1 MVSRGEAQS
10 VVETTLAGRG
20 STRPM
25 TAEEMAAFCE
35 LMLTRM
41 DFPSRQGM
49 VDIRKW
55 TLAWESSHL
64 P

>member
-1 MVSRGEAQS
+1 
-10 VVETTLAGRG
+10 
-20 STRPM
+20 M